1 MLSKVKEQVE
11 QIFSSTHFPSEPLGL
26 YDPLRYMIQ
35 IGGKRI
41 RPTLCLLAYSLFKDD
56 CPDSVKYPAEALE
69 VFHTFTLI
77 HDDIMDR
84 SSLRRGK
91 TTVWKKWNEDT
102 AILSGDV
109 MLIEAYKR
117 IAYAPRECERQTLEL
132 FSTTAAQVCE
142 GQQYDMDF
150 EQREDVSMEEYEAMI
165 GLKTAVLL
173 ACSAKMGAL
182 IAGAGQDLCDALYEY
197 GYQLGLAFQVCDDYL
212 DAFGDEKVFGKP
224 IGGDILQQKKS
235 WLTIRGFEKSEDKA
249 AFVQVF
255 RSRDVQK
262 VKAEYKRL
270 GVDKD
275 AIEKIKGYNDKAIL
289 SLENAHFA
297 PESMDALREFA
308 DSLVGR
314 VR

>member
-1 MLSKVKEQVE
+1 M
-11 QIFSSTHFPSEPLGL
+11 
-26 YDPLRYMIQ
+26 
-35 IGGKRI
+35 
-41 RPTLCLLAYSLFKDD
+41 
-56 CPDSVKYPAEALE
+56 
-69 VFHTFTLI
+69 
-77 HDDIMDR
+77 
-84 SSLRRGK
+84 
-91 TTVWKKWNEDT
+91 
-102 AILSGDV
+102 
-109 MLIEAYKR
+109 
-117 IAYAPRECERQTLEL
+117 
-132 FSTTAAQVCE
+132 
-142 GQQYDMDF
+142 
-150 EQREDVSMEEYEAMI
+150 
-165 GLKTAVLL
+165 
-173 ACSAKMGAL
+173 
-182 IAGAGQDLCDALYEY
+182 
-197 GYQLGLAFQVCDDYL
+197 
-212 DAFGDEKVFGKP
+212 FGKP